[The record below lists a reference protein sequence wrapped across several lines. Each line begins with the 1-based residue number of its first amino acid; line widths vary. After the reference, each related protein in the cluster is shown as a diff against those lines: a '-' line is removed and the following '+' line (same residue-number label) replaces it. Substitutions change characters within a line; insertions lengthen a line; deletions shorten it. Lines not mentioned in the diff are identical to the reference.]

1 MLAQEQNPI
10 TVCLLR
16 ALTRV
21 YPNTLAVFGI
31 DGMEVGAEEMVLKI
45 ASRFSDSLQ
54 AYLYICHVLRMMADM
69 MLREGYGE
77 LVPNLLRLQEL
88 VHP

>member
-31 DGMEVGAEEMVLKI
+31 DGMEVDAEEMVLKI

-54 AYLYICHVLRMMADM
+54 AYIFIYHILRMMADM

-77 LVPNLLRLQEL
+77 LVPKLLRLQEL

>member
-10 TVCLLR
+10 AVCLLR
-16 ALTRV
+16 ALTGV
-21 YPNTLAVFGI
+21 YPNTLAVFGL
-31 DGMEVGAEEMVLKI
+31 DGMEVGAEEVVLKI

-77 LVPNLLRLQEL
+77 LVPKLLRLQEL

>member
-10 TVCLLR
+10 AVCLLR

-21 YPNTLAVFGI
+21 YPAAPAVFGL

-45 ASRFSDSLQ
+45 ASRFADSLQ
-54 AYLYICHVLRMMADM
+54 AYIFICHVLRMMADM

-77 LVPNLLRLQEL
+77 LVPKLLRLQEL

>member
-10 TVCLLR
+10 TACLLR

-21 YPNTLAVFGI
+21 YPAAPAVFGI

-54 AYLYICHVLRMMADM
+54 AYIFICHVLRMMADM

-77 LVPNLLRLQEL
+77 LVPKLLRLQEL